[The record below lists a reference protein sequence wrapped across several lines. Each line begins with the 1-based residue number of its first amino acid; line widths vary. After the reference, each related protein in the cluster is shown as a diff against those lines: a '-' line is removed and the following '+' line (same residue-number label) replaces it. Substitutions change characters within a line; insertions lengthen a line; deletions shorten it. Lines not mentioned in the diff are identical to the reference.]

1 MRVRQAVR
9 QSERLR
15 VRQAVRQSERLVVV
29 LDRLVLQGLQGFRC
43 CTPEASQAT
52 IDQHGLEAAACV
64 RLDDVLGGPG
74 RYAYVERL
82 RTLGVRRLPVVRCAF
97 AVCRRY
103 GSVVVGVA
111 GVPGFRGGFSPTASS
126 YCLSACAS
134 VVAFGRPE
142 CSDRSARSCCARLH
156 GRPGVFR
163 GGPPEGAL
171 LEPQHLLAYEFLD
184 LPPRTC
190 APAAR
195 GRRSARGLARRPA
208 ARRQDPGRVSRQPA
222 RGRPRAGDR
231 RHRGGRRSARR
242 PRCRQKPAG
251 RPADPAGHREFPP
264 EPPQPQEPQ
273 PAAASRGL
281 TAEECDRVLAA
292 CCRPRRTGRGVERDE
307 LAVRRGLVDG
317 AVVALVFHGA
327 LRRGEV
333 AALRWADV
341 DLSAGDDIVVVVV
354 TVPGSKTNPAEDGA
368 GGRQSG
374 RRLRRRAPRAA
385 CGDEAGASR
394 FGHGPRGAPDQPPVR
409 GRLRPGRP
417 RRAQDA
423 ARRPRRTRGR
433 AHRPRGQH
441 PRCAARRRMEKCR
454 HGRPLRGPRRH
465 QRRRREPVHAGTRRR
480 QTGRPTARLAPRS
493 GALRGTRTA
502 EGLSLQ
508 VQRLVTIRFGGGA
521 DCCR

>member
-1 MRVRQAVR
+1 MVAMKRAADRLPNTRDELERAIQRAERGLAAASAEGFREVLLRVRQAVR
-9 QSERLR
+9 QSDLLR

-184 LPPRTC
+184 LPPRPARARQRRGVVARLEAWLDGQPLDDRTL
-190 APAAR
+190 AAYLDSLREAGRAQATAAIVVAAVRHAAR
-195 GRRSARGLARRPA
+195 DAGRSQPDGPLTRQTIESFRRS
-208 ARRQDPGRVSRQPA
+208 
-222 RGRPRAGDR
+222 
-231 RHRGGRRSARR
+231 RRSRR
-242 PRCRQKPAG
+242 SLS
-251 RPADPAGHREFPP
+251 
-264 EPPQPQEPQ
+264 PPQPR
-273 PAAASRGL
+273 A
-281 TAEECDRVLAA
+281 
-292 CCRPRRTGRGVERDE
+292 RP
-307 LAVRRGLVDG
+307 
-317 AVVALVFHGA
+317 
-327 LRRGEV
+327 
-333 AALRWADV
+333 
-341 DLSAGDDIVVVVV
+341 
-354 TVPGSKTNPAEDGA
+354 
-368 GGRQSG
+368 
-374 RRLRRRAPRAA
+374 
-385 CGDEAGASR
+385 
-394 FGHGPRGAPDQPPVR
+394 
-409 GRLRPGRP
+409 
-417 RRAQDA
+417 
-423 ARRPRRTRGR
+423 
-433 AHRPRGQH
+433 HR
-441 PRCAARRRMEKCR
+441 
-454 HGRPLRGPRRH
+454 
-465 QRRRREPVHAGTRRR
+465 
-480 QTGRPTARLAPRS
+480 
-493 GALRGTRTA
+493 
-502 EGLSLQ
+502 
-508 VQRLVTIRFGGGA
+508 
-521 DCCR
+521 